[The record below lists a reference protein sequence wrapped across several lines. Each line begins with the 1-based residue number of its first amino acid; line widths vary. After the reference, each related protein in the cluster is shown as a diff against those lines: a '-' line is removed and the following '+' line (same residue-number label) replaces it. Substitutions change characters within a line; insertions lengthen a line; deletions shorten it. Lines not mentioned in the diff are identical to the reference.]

1 MKTYTIE
8 LTEPIIH
15 ILASAFGNND
25 DIYHNFMNE
34 VINEEG
40 DTMYDRMTDEG
51 NVSWYED
58 EYNKFFGEILDKA
71 KQEEIW

>member
-40 DTMYDRMTDEG
+40 DTMYNRMDAEG
-51 NVSWYED
+51 NLSWYED
-58 EYNKFFGEILDKA
+58 EYNRFFGEILDIQKRD
-71 KQEEIW
+71 QVW